1 MNPALLETATTTR
14 ARRAAAARALA
25 DAPRRA
31 QLGWAD
37 LSAWPT
43 WADQPEAARQAWLLQ
58 VGAWAQAPA
67 LRQCIDGRVLQQL
80 AVLIGAQ
87 AAARLLQAGDEPS
100 ATSPTHGRE
109 LTAAT
114 LPALLAEA
122 GREAALAAVP
132 SPVLRLVLREA
143 FWPDTLAP
151 LPAIDTATA
160 LAAVAA
166 ASEPLPA

>member
-37 LSAWPT
+37 LSAWPA
-43 WADQPEAARQAWLLQ
+43 WADRPEAEREAWLLQ
-58 VGAWAQAPA
+58 VGAWALAPA

-80 AVLIGAQ
+80 AALLGAE
-87 AAARLLQAGDEPS
+87 AAARLLQAGDEAVDTPP
-100 ATSPTHGRE
+100 ATGRE

-114 LPALLAEA
+114 LPALLAQA

-132 SPVLRLVLREA
+132 SPVLRLLLREA

-151 LPAIDTATA
+151 VPAIDTATA
-160 LAAVAA
+160 VAAVAA
-166 ASEPLPA
+166 ASEHRQA

>member
-1 MNPALLETATTTR
+1 M
-14 ARRAAAARALA
+14 
-25 DAPRRA
+25 
-31 QLGWAD
+31 
-37 LSAWPT
+37 
-43 WADQPEAARQAWLLQ
+43 
-58 VGAWAQAPA
+58 
-67 LRQCIDGRVLQQL
+67 LQQL
-80 AVLIGAQ
+80 AALIGAQ
-87 AAARLLQAGDEPS
+87 AAARLLQADDEPS
-100 ATSPTHGRE
+100 ANASAIGRE

-122 GREAALAAVP
+122 GREGALAAVP